1 MNIKNRLRMAAQLAT
16 LNQKGFGIMEVG
28 SLILTMLVLFI
39 CLPILEPFLADAI
52 IATGGIT
59 ALIIM
64 GIPLAMVIG
73 AVIIIFKPAQP
84 RYPQF

>member
-1 MNIKNRLRMAAQLAT
+1 MDIVQRLRTAAQLAT
-16 LNQKGFGIMEVG
+16 LNQRGFGIMEVG

-39 CLPILEPFLADAI
+39 TLPIMEPFLADAI
-52 IATGGIT
+52 SATGGVT

-73 AVIIIFKPAQP
+73 AVIVIFKPAQP
-84 RYPQF
+84 QYPRF